1 MVKHADGDERAAD
14 TSRTITR
21 RDFLDGVAMAVGSAA
36 VGGMTTAVPALAA
49 SPANPGAGSAAPAA
63 ATGRTLGVA
72 SPAPA
77 DAPPR
82 RQGLRGFD
90 PAAMEAGHALRDG
103 KGIGPV
109 EETGEAYDLVVV
121 GAGMSGL
128 AAAYFYREQ
137 RPGAKVL
144 VLDACDDF
152 GGHARRVEFEVDG
165 RQLLVCGGTQEL
177 WNVNTFS
184 PDSLRLIEA
193 IGIDRA
199 RYARHRQS
207 DKDALDERGL
217 RTGIFFN
224 AESYGVDRL
233 VVPEKLPGLMTADE
247 LGAYHARTPLPAH
260 MRAGLERLYLDRSD
274 PMRGLTV
281 DEKVRR
287 LRAMSYTDYL
297 SKVLHAHP
305 DVVAYVVA
313 GWDNDTDN
321 SSAGFDTMSA
331 WSASRNYPLAFAG
344 LGLPKLARRSNLTAD
359 LGEMIQFPDG
369 NAGVARLLIRHFIPD
384 ALPGRTA
391 EDSIRAELR
400 YDRLDR
406 PQQDMRIR
414 LRSAVLRVRHVG
426 DAATAS
432 EVEVTYRRDGASQR
446 VRASAVVMA
455 CFNAIVPHLVPELP
469 EPQKSA
475 LMQAVR
481 KAQARTFVAIRNWRA
496 LDKLG
501 VYGINS
507 REMYFSGMLPWIMP
521 EWGGAYA
528 NARSPDE
535 PVVLML
541 NLSRHVL
548 AHRDPA
554 LPPRERWKA
563 ARSTLQAIPFATFE
577 REVRSQLQRMLGPG
591 GFDSARDI
599 AGITV
604 CRWGHGYAGGSNALY
619 DPDWSQR
626 SDAPWVVG
634 RQRFGRIAIA
644 NSDAAATSLTN
655 AAFAQGHRAAME
667 IVNDIQ
673 RPIYDSRWSERDVSV

>member
-1 MVKHADGDERAAD
+1 MAKPADVDDRAAD
-14 TSRTITR
+14 TGRPITR
-21 RDFLDGVAMAVGSAA
+21 RDFLDGVSIAVGSAA
-36 VGGMTTAVPALAA
+36 VGALAA
-49 SPANPGAGSAAPAA
+49 TGPTRAASPTDHPAGAVASSATGASARPAGPAA
-63 ATGRTLGVA
+63 T
-72 SPAPA
+72 

-82 RQGLRGFD
+82 RQGLRGFE

-103 KGIGPV
+103 RGIGAI
-109 EETGEAYDLVVV
+109 EDTGEAYDLVIV

-128 AAAYFYREQ
+128 AAAHFYREQ
-137 RPGAKVL
+137 RPGATVL

-184 PDSLRLIEA
+184 PESLRLIEA

-199 RYARHRQS
+199 RYARHRAA
-207 DKDALDERGL
+207 DKDALEERGL
-217 RTGIFFN
+217 GAGTFFN

-233 VVPEKLPGLMTADE
+233 VVADKPLGRMTPAE
-247 LGAYHARTPLPAH
+247 LRSFHAKTPLPAH
-260 MRAGLERLYLDRSD
+260 VQAGLERLYLDRTD
-274 PMRGLTV
+274 PMAALTMG
-281 DEKVRR
+281 DKVGR
-287 LRAMSYTDYL
+287 LRTMSYTDYL
-297 SKVLHAHP
+297 LQVRQAHP
-305 DVVAYVVA
+305 DVVDYIAA
-313 GWDNDTDN
+313 GWGNDMDS

-331 WSASRNYPLAFAG
+331 WSASRSYPLLFAG
-344 LGLPKLARRSNLTAD
+344 LGLPKVTRRSNVAAD
-359 LGEMIQFPDG
+359 VGEMIQFPDG
-369 NAGVARLLIRHFIPD
+369 GAGVARLLIRHLIPD

-406 PQQDMRIR
+406 PGQDARIR
-414 LRSAVLRVRHVG
+414 LRSTVLRASHVG
-426 DAATAS
+426 DVTTAD
-432 EVEVTYRRDGASQR
+432 EVEVVYRRDGRAQR
-446 VRASAVVMA
+446 VRAGAVVMA
-455 CFNAIVPHLVPELP
+455 CFNAIVPYLVPELP
-469 EPQKSA
+469 ERQKSA
-475 LMQAVR
+475 LKLAVR

-496 LDKLG
+496 FDKLG
-501 VYGINS
+501 VYSINS
-507 REMYFSGMLPWIMP
+507 RGMYFSGMSPWIMP

-528 NARSPDE
+528 NARTPDE
-535 PVVLML
+535 PIVLML

-548 AHRDPA
+548 EHRNPA

-563 ARSTLQAIPFATFE
+563 ARATLQGIPFETFE
-577 REVRSQLQRMLGPG
+577 REVRRQLQRMLGPG
-591 GFDSARDI
+591 GFDAANDI

-604 CRWGHGYAGGSNALY
+604 CRWGHGYAGGTNELY

-626 SDAPWVVG
+626 PDAPWVVG

-655 AAFAQGHRAAME
+655 AAFAQGHRAVME

-673 RPIYDSRWSERDVSV
+673 RPVYDFRWSERDVSL

>member
-1 MVKHADGDERAAD
+1 MVKQANGDELSAD

-21 RDFLDGVAMAVGSAA
+21 RDFLDGVAMAVGGAA
-36 VGGMTTAVPALAA
+36 VGGMSTTAPALAA
-49 SPANPGAGSAAPAA
+49 PPANPGAGSAARPAVD
-63 ATGRTLGVA
+63 RTAGIELPGA
-72 SPAPA
+72 GE
-77 DAPPR
+77 APPR
-82 RQGLRGFD
+82 QQGLRGFE

-109 EETGEAYDLVVV
+109 EETGETYDLVVV

-128 AAAYFYREQ
+128 AATYFYREQ

-165 RQLLVCGGTQEL
+165 RQLLVCGGAQEL

-184 PDSLRLIEA
+184 PDALRLIEA

-199 RYARHRQS
+199 RYARHRQA

-217 RTGIFFN
+217 RAATFFN

-233 VVPEKLPGLMTADE
+233 VVADKPLGRMTLDE
-247 LGAYHARTPLPAH
+247 LRAYHAKTPLPAH
-260 MRAGLERLYLDRSD
+260 VRVGLERLYLDRSD
-274 PMRGLTV
+274 PMAALTV

-297 SKVLHAHP
+297 RKVLQAHP
-305 DVVAYVVA
+305 DVVAYLAA
-313 GWDNDTDN
+313 GWGNDMDN

-344 LGLPKLARRSNLTAD
+344 LGLPKSARRSNLTAD
-359 LGEMIQFPDG
+359 VGEMVQFPDG

-384 ALPGRTA
+384 ALPGRSA

-406 PQQDMRIR
+406 PKQDVRIR
-414 LRSAVLRVRHVG
+414 LRSAVLRARHNG

-432 EVEVTYRRDGASQR
+432 EVEVIYRREGVARR
-446 VRASAVVMA
+446 VRAGAVVMA
-455 CFNAIVPHLVPELP
+455 CFNAIVPYLVPELP

-475 LMQAVR
+475 LKQAVR
-481 KAQARTFVAIRNWRA
+481 KAQAKTFVALRNWRA

-501 VYGINS
+501 VYSINS
-507 REMYFSGMLPWIMP
+507 RGMFFSGMSPWIMP
-521 EWGGAYA
+521 EWGGAYT
-528 NARSPDE
+528 NARSPHE
-535 PVVLML
+535 PVVLMM

-548 AHRDPA
+548 AHQDSA

-563 ARSTLQAIPFATFE
+563 ARATLQAIPFETFE

-591 GFDSARDI
+591 GFDPARDI

-604 CRWGHGYAGGSNALY
+604 CRWGHGYAGGSNELY

-626 SDAPWVVG
+626 PDAPWVVG
-634 RQRFGRIAIA
+634 RRRFGRIAIA

-655 AAFAQGHRAAME
+655 AAFAQGHRAVME

-673 RPIYDSRWSERDVSV
+673 RPIYDYRWSESDVSV